1 MPSQL
6 TIFISH
12 VSEDETIALAVK
24 SYLESVFLNALVFV
38 SGRDLSGGEVW
49 VEELRAKLQ
58 AATAIVAI
66 VSDRSIDNTWVYFEA
81 GTGFLRKCA
90 IPLLL
95 EDIDIEDLGSPL
107 NLLQVRKLDEPG
119 LQSLARD
126 ISKLAGMRSPV
137 RFPMLKQAL
146 REIRKFRELRA
157 QEEESTDDGEDEAP
171 RDSEL
176 EAVAESLQT
185 RAVGMVIKAIK
196 RHKASFDIPPDRELK
211 AMHLLDLTQLAKAV
225 GVQIPILMYQ
235 LIISRP
241 GIPAAAAPEWR
252 KVNARRDF
260 ESFRQMLDAL
270 EASQK
275 RRAAG

>member
-6 TIFISH
+6 TLFISH

-24 SYLESVFLNALVFV
+24 SYLESVFLNTLVFV

-66 VSDRSIDNTWVYFEA
+66 MSDRSIDNTWVYFEA
-81 GTGFLRKCA
+81 GTGFLQNRT
-90 IPLLL
+90 IPLRL
-95 EDIDIEDLGSPL
+95 EDVSIEDLGAPL

-146 REIRKFRELRA
+146 RGIQKFRELRA

-171 RDSEL
+171 PDSEL
-176 EAVAESLQT
+176 KVAAESIQT
-185 RAVGMVIKAIK
+185 RAVGLVIKAIK
-196 RHKASFDIPPDRELK
+196 RHKASFDIPPERELK
-211 AMHLLDLTQLAKAV
+211 AMNLLDLTQLAKAV
-225 GVQIPILMYQ
+225 GAQIPLLMPL
-235 LIISRP
+235 LITSP
-241 GIPAAAAPEWR
+241 LPAAAAPEWR
-252 KVNARRDF
+252 KVNARAHF
-260 ESFRQMLDAL
+260 ESLRRMLDEL
-270 EASQK
+270 EASLK
-275 RRAAG
+275 RRATR